1 MPSTNRQSFDKL
13 GTEPPISSY
22 VHIFFM
28 DGVGLGSDDP
38 AVNPFVTADLPNLT
52 NLLGEGWYLQGN
64 GRIHTPR
71 ASLIPTDATL
81 GISGRPQSATGQAAI
96 LTGQNVP
103 QLVGEH
109 YGPKPNTAV
118 ADIIRQGTIFSDVVA
133 ANQNA
138 ALLTPY
144 PQGYFDAVNR
154 GKRLYSAVP
163 LATVSTGLP
172 LMNADD
178 LRDGRA
184 VSPGFTG
191 QGWRDYLGFTDIP
204 ILSLPQAGKRI
215 AALAAQYRFSFFE
228 HWPSD
233 RAGHRGPLGD
243 AARHLEMIDA
253 ALGGLLDA
261 WDDENGLLIIT
272 SDHGNIEEKDHR
284 RHTVNPVPTILV
296 GAQHAKLAAQIRDLT
311 DIAPVVRKF
320 LRRNTHHASRITEES
335 YDCNI

>member
-1 MPSTNRQSFDKL
+1 MPSTNRQSPNPQSFGKRNFVEQL
-13 GTEPPISSY
+13 RTSSPLSPC

-38 AVNPFVTADLPNLT
+38 EVNPFVTADMPNLT
-52 NLLGEGWYLQGN
+52 NLLGEEWYLQGN

-81 GISGRPQSATGQAAI
+81 GVPGRPQSATGQAAI

-103 QLVGEH
+103 QLIGEH
-109 YGPKPNTAV
+109 YGPKPNTAI
-118 ADIIRQGTIFSDVVA
+118 ADIIRQGTIFSDVA
-133 ANQNA
+133 AAGQNA

-163 LATVSTGLP
+163 LAAVSAGLP
-172 LMNADD
+172 LMNAAD
-178 LRDGRA
+178 LRNGRA

-191 QGWRDYLGFTDIP
+191 QGWHDFLGFTDIP
-204 ILSLPQAGKRI
+204 ILTLPEAGERI
-215 AALAAQYRFSFFE
+215 ASLAADYHFSFFE

-233 RAGHRGPLGD
+233 RAGHRGLLD
-243 AARHLEMIDA
+243 AAARHLEMIDA
-253 ALGGLLDA
+253 ALGGLLNA
-261 WDDENGLLIIT
+261 WTDETGLLLIT

-284 RHTVNPVPTILV
+284 RHTANPVPTILV
-296 GAQHAKLAAQIRDLT
+296 GKRHAELAAQISSLT
-311 DIAPVVRKF
+311 DIALVVRKF
-320 LRRNTHHASRITEES
+320 LRLEA
-335 YDCNI
+335 